1 MRTTNEPKTKTI
13 KLRISEELASQIGE
27 GNVSE
32 RVREL
37 IRKGLGESVP
47 QNTSQEEIDLSEYVP
62 RKEVEELLREIEE
75 LKRNETV
82 PQNNVNLT
90 EIEGMTTFFD
100 MSVEDFLHQV
110 CERLNEGYVSIEGGK
125 VVTYDS
131 SGVNLERF
139 KEVCHEKN
147 IDVQKGMEKC
157 VQVLM
162 RG

>member
-1 MRTTNEPKTKTI
+1 MARPTNDKKENTI
-13 KLRISEELASQIGE
+13 ILRINAETKAYLEEKATEKEQ
-27 GNVSE
+27 NVSE
-32 RVREL
+32 
-37 IRKGLGESVP
+37 
-47 QNTSQEEIDLSEYVP
+47 Y
-62 RKEVEELLREIEE
+62 LREMINRE
-75 LKRNETV
+75 KSGGN
-82 PQNNVNLT
+82 NNVIQNKSHDLA
-90 EIEGMTTFFD
+90 ELEGMTGFFD

-131 SGVNLERF
+131 SGINLERF

-157 VQVLM
+157 VQMLM

>member
-13 KLRISEELASQIGE
+13 KLRISEELAMQIGE

-37 IRKGLGESVP
+37 IRKGLGEEVP
-47 QNTSQEEIDLSEYVP
+47 QKKIDLSEYVP
-62 RKEVEELLREIEE
+62 RKEVEELRREIE
-75 LKRNETV
+75 KNKTV
-82 PQNNVNLT
+82 PQNQINLS
-90 EIEGMTTFFD
+90 ELEGMTRFFD

-110 CERLNEGYVSIEGGK
+110 CERLNEGFVSVEGGK

-131 SGVNLERF
+131 SGINLERF

-157 VQVLM
+157 VQMLM

>member
-1 MRTTNEPKTKTI
+1 MASNVTKVKTIRIKNETAAYFEDKPLNKYVDSLYEHVVGGDVELLEDSISVHTTKTEESNE
-13 KLRISEELASQIGE
+13 ISSELVAE
-27 GNVSE
+27 
-32 RVREL
+32 
-37 IRKGLGESVP
+37 IR
-47 QNTSQEEIDLSEYVP
+47 
-62 RKEVEELLREIEE
+62 
-75 LKRNETV
+75 
-82 PQNNVNLT
+82 
-90 EIEGMTTFFD
+90 GMTGFFD

-131 SGVNLERF
+131 SGINLERF

-157 VQVLM
+157 VQMLM